1 MNEKRPVS
9 STEERGGSHS
19 KIHPLD
25 WPGVAG
31 TQIAVERAMQSSL
44 VKRRN
49 RAAAFFSMV
58 TLCIVAALWVY
69 RPPESLSTAPEI
81 KLMAREQLL
90 DDGSLVELD
99 ETAELAVDFT
109 AETRRVVLKNGK
121 AHFSV
126 AKNSNRAFVVSANG
140 VEVRAVGTA
149 FVVETGTETNVL
161 VTEGKVSVTAKGAN
175 SMEPLPLEMG
185 QRITITHTAESMV
198 LGEVKT
204 VSPAELDRDVVWR
217 VPRLDLDR
225 TALAQVLPI
234 VEKYS
239 RTRLV
244 VEDPKIRDLKLSGSI
259 RATNVSALL
268 KILQSSYGIEALPQ
282 SDGSV
287 LLTQKN

>member
-25 WPGVAG
+25 WPSVAG
-31 TQIAVERAMQSSL
+31 TQVDVERAMRSSL
-44 VKRRN
+44 VKRKS
-49 RAAAFFSMV
+49 RAAVLFSMV
-58 TLCIVAALWVY
+58 TLGIVASLWVY
-69 RPPESLSTAPEI
+69 RPSESLSTAPEI
-81 KLMAREQLL
+81 KLMAREELL

-99 ETAELAVDFT
+99 ETAELTVDFT

-126 AKNSNRAFVVSANG
+126 AKNPNRPFVVSANG

-149 FVVETGTETNVL
+149 FVVEAGSETKVL
-161 VTEGKVSVTAKGAN
+161 VTEGKVAVTAKGAN
-175 SMEPLPLEMG
+175 LIEPFPLEIG

-204 VSPAELDRDVVWR
+204 VSPVELERDVVWR
-217 VPRLDLDR
+217 VPRIDLDR

-234 VEKYS
+234 VEKFS

-244 VEDPKIRDLKLSGSI
+244 VEDPVIRELKLSGSI

-287 LLTQKN
+287 LLIRKN